1 MKLRNV
7 YIGILVALL
16 TLPFSRVLLAQNQ
29 NLEELRQKISS
40 PNYETRRSVAT
51 NLFYI
56 GEKRPLTKE
65 EIDLLIPHLK
75 SDADWR
81 IKVYITSALPYSA
94 NPDWVLQ

>member
-1 MKLRNV
+1 LFV
-7 YIGILVALL
+7 LL
-16 TLPFSRVLLAQNQ
+16 MFPFSHILLAQGQ

-56 GEKRPLTKE
+56 GEKRSLKKE
-65 EIDLLIPHLK
+65 EIDLLTPHLK

-81 IKVYITSALPYSA
+81 IKVYITLVLPYSA
-94 NPDWVLQ
+94 NPDWVLPPLISAL